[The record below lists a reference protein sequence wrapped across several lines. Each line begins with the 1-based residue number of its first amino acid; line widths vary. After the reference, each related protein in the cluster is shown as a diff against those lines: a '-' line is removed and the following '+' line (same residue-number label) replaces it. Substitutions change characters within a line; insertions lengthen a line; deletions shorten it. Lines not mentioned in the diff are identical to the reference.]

1 MATDSYNQ
9 LIRVKRVYD
18 NPLPDDGF
26 RILVDRLW
34 PRGLRRDKASIG
46 LWMRD
51 VAPSTSLR
59 KWFGHDP
66 EKWEGFKQRYFKE
79 LETKRYLVEKILEK
93 ERTYGSVTLLF
104 SAKNVEHNNAVAL
117 KEYVER
123 FQRSSFS

>member
-1 MATDSYNQ
+1 
-9 LIRVKRVYD
+9 
-18 NPLPDDGF
+18 
-26 RILVDRLW
+26 W